1 VQFQTSEGD
10 AVQVTGPRAP
20 YFAFFGQH
28 TAGPVPMFEVDDLDE
43 AQRRL
48 EAADV
53 GIVGTVDRD
62 SHWEWLSFRGP
73 DRNLYQLGAR
83 FTAG

>member
-1 VQFQTSEGD
+1 
-10 AVQVTGPRAP
+10 
-20 YFAFFGQH
+20 
-28 TAGPVPMFEVDDLDE
+28 MFEVDDLDE